1 MYSSLQ
7 FVRGAIATKDFVP
20 VLRHFYIAGGK
31 IQGSDGKMTLCAPI
45 EGIPDCC
52 PDGATFIKAINAC
65 HVSTP
70 PVMKLTPTGRLSIKS
85 GKFTALI
92 HSVPVDEYYL
102 TEPEGEKHP
111 LAPGLLD
118 AIKALRPFVGSDA
131 TRQWSTG
138 ILFRD
143 GHMYA
148 TNNIMLV
155 EAIHATNLP
164 ALCLPASV
172 LDELIR
178 IGEDPVAFSATE
190 TNVTFFLAGER
201 WVKSQLLPTD
211 WPDVKAMLDN
221 SPSATEPVVEGFFT
235 ALLTLR
241 PFAED
246 TGAVDLVGTCLKV
259 GVEDGGATIDLGIEL
274 PDGRYHIDQLN
285 LTRGSEAINLSSY
298 PSPVPFKSPL
308 FRGMMMGMRR

>member
-1 MYSSLQ
+1 MFTSLQ

-92 HSVPVDEYYL
+92 HSVPIGDYYL
-102 TEPEGEKHP
+102 VEPEGDKHA
-111 LAPGLLD
+111 LASGLLD
-118 AIKALRPFVGSDA
+118 AIKALRPFVGNDA

-155 EAIHATNLP
+155 EAAHATNLP
-164 ALCLPASV
+164 TLCLPASV

-178 IGEDPVAFSATE
+178 IGEDPVEFSATE
-190 TNVTFFLAGER
+190 TTVTFFLSGER
-201 WVKSQLLPTD
+201 WVKSQLLPID
-211 WPDVKAMLDN
+211 WPDVKGMLDTA
-221 SPSATEPVVEGFFT
+221 PSASEPVAPGFFE
-235 ALLTLR
+235 ALQTLR
-241 PFAED
+241 PFVEEN
-246 TGAVDLVGTCLKV
+246 GAVDLVGTCLKV
-259 GVEDGGATIDLGIEL
+259 GAEDGGAEVDLNSEL
-274 PDGRYHIDQLN
+274 PAGRYHIDQLN
-285 LTRGSEAINLSSY
+285 LARGSEAIDLSNY
-298 PSPVPFKSPL
+298 PAPVSFKSPL
-308 FRGMMMGMRR
+308 LRGLMMGMRR